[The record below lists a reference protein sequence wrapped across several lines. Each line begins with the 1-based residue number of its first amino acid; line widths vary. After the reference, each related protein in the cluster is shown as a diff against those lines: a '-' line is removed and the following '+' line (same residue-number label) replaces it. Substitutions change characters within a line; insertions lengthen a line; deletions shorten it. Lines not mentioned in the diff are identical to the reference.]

1 MFWKRHLRIVSDCK
15 LERDFKINFNEMKKN
30 TDINRRDFF
39 RNAALAGAG
48 LAIAPGTLMAS
59 QHDIPT
65 SFQALSA
72 LPTRRL
78 GPLKVTG
85 IGLGCMNMV
94 SGTYNPT
101 PPREEMIAHLRKAV
115 ERGITFFD
123 TAEVYGPYGSEELVG
138 EALEPFKGKITIA
151 SKFGFEIK
159 NGQRMGR
166 KATPESIKKV
176 IDGSLKR
183 LRLETI
189 DLYYLH
195 RMDPNVPIEEVA
207 GAMKDLMNAGK
218 VRHWGLSEVS
228 PETLRKAHAELP
240 VAALQSEYNLA
251 ERVVENKILDTCE
264 ELGIGFVPWG
274 PTHRAF
280 LAGRFN
286 EYSRF
291 DSRDRRSQLPFFSE
305 EGFAQN
311 MSFLRIVRE
320 WSQKKG
326 ITMAQFSLAWLL
338 AQKPFI
344 VPIPGTI
351 SPQHLDENIGALQVK
366 FTKSEL
372 SQIREEIEKFKFLGV
387 RAPETAFIDQ

>member
-39 RNAALAGAG
+39 RNATLAGTG

-151 SKFGFEIK
+151 SKFGFKIK

-183 LRLETI
+183 LRRETI

-195 RMDPNVPIEEVA
+195 RMDPNVPI
-207 GAMKDLMNAGK
+207 
-218 VRHWGLSEVS
+218 
-228 PETLRKAHAELP
+228 
-240 VAALQSEYNLA
+240 
-251 ERVVENKILDTCE
+251 
-264 ELGIGFVPWG
+264 
-274 PTHRAF
+274 
-280 LAGRFN
+280 
-286 EYSRF
+286 
-291 DSRDRRSQLPFFSE
+291 
-305 EGFAQN
+305 
-311 MSFLRIVRE
+311 
-320 WSQKKG
+320 
-326 ITMAQFSLAWLL
+326 
-338 AQKPFI
+338 
-344 VPIPGTI
+344 
-351 SPQHLDENIGALQVK
+351 
-366 FTKSEL
+366 
-372 SQIREEIEKFKFLGV
+372 
-387 RAPETAFIDQ
+387 

>member
-1 MFWKRHLRIVSDCK
+1 MEEKNYNMRREF
-15 LERDFKINFNEMKKN
+15 FKK
-30 TDINRRDFF
+30 
-39 RNAALAGAG
+39 AAVLSAGT
-48 LAIAPGTLMAS
+48 IAA
-59 QHDIPT
+59 PT
-65 SFQALSA
+65 SIFANSTSQNTTSNQFASLK
-72 LPTRRL
+72 TRKL
-78 GPLKVTG
+78 GPLEVSA

-94 SGTYNPT
+94 SGTYNPS
-101 PPREEMIAHLRKAV
+101 PPKDEMIAHLRKAV
-115 ERGITFFD
+115 EMGVTFFD

-151 SKFGFEIK
+151 SKFGFEIQ
-159 NGQRMGR
+159 NGRRMGR
-166 KATPESIKKV
+166 NATPESIKKV
-176 IDGSLKR
+176 IDGTLKR

-195 RMDPNVPIEEVA
+195 RMDPNVPVEEVA
-207 GAMKDLMNAGK
+207 GAVKELIAAGK
-218 VRHWGLSEVS
+218 VKHWGLSEVS

-251 ERVVENKILDTCE
+251 ERVVENKILETCE

-291 DSRDRRSQLPFFSE
+291 DSKDRRSQLPFFSA

-311 MSFLRIVRE
+311 MPFLALVRK
-320 WSQKKG
+320 WAQKKDV
-326 ITMAQFSLAWLL
+326 TQVQFALAWLL

-344 VPIPGTI
+344 VPIPGTTN
-351 SPQHLDENIGALQVK
+351 PLHLNENLGALAVRLNDQ
-366 FTKSEL
+366 EL
-372 SQIREEIEKFKFLGV
+372 TAFRTELESVTFLGV
-387 RAPETAFIDQ
+387 RTKDSAFVDQ